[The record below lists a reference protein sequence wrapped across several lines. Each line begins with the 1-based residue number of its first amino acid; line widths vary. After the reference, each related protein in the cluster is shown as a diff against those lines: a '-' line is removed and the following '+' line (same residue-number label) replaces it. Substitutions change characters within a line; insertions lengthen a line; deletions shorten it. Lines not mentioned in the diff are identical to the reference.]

1 MILGDSRCS
10 TINKVMSGHEL
21 HQSPLF
27 RQEVTATLGHQG
39 MGSLRLTQR
48 TTPWLTSTLALGI
61 SACFLVF
68 IFTGNITKKAHVAGL
83 LVPAKGTVSINAF
96 GAGVLIRNAAK
107 EGEHV
112 YAGQTLFELS
122 TERHGSNGELSF
134 LIAQQLAARGHSL
147 EEAQRIRIA
156 QYHEK
161 QATLKERLQALD
173 AESGQL
179 DEEIELAKRRLDL
192 AQQSLSKFSE
202 LAKNGYMSLAQ
213 TQQKQE
219 ELIDLSARLKNLN
232 RTLVQLRA
240 SRQDAE
246 AELAAQESNLKSDL
260 VQLQQSKASLQQE
273 IAENSNH
280 KSYLITAPQDGVL
293 TTVIYQPGQAIGAG
307 QVLATLIPG
316 PAEAPTPELEV
327 QLYAPSRATG
337 FVAVGQTVLLRYHA
351 FPYQKFGL
359 QKGMVTDVSRTPL
372 APGELPPNL
381 ASTILSN
388 AKQSLFGFNSDEALY
403 RIKVRPEKQR
413 IDVYGRVQALKPGMT
428 VEADILQ
435 ERRKIWEWIAEPLLA
450 MRSY

>member
-1 MILGDSRCS
+1 
-10 TINKVMSGHEL
+10 MSHTEF

-27 RQEVTATLGHQG
+27 RQEVTASLSHQAI
-39 MGSLRLTQR
+39 GSIRLTQR
-48 TTPWLTSTLALGI
+48 TTSWLTSTLALGI

-68 IFTGNITKKAHVAGL
+68 IFTGSVTKKAHVAGV
-83 LVPAKGTVSINAF
+83 LVPAKGTVSINAS
-96 GAGVLIRNAAK
+96 GAGVLIRNAVK

-112 YAGQTLFELS
+112 SAGQTLFELS
-122 TERHGSNGELSF
+122 TERHGSNGELSI
-134 LIAQQLAARGHSL
+134 LIAQQLAAKEHSL

-161 QATLKERLQALD
+161 GAMLKAHLQALD
-173 AESGQL
+173 AEDGQL
-179 DEEIELAKRRLDL
+179 DEEIDLAKRRLDL

-202 LAKNGYMSLAQ
+202 LANAGYMSLAQ
-213 TQQKQE
+213 SQQKQE
-219 ELIDLSARLKNLN
+219 ELIDLSARVKSLS
-232 RTLVQLRA
+232 RTRVQLRA
-240 SRQDAE
+240 SRQDAA
-246 AELAAQESNLKSDL
+246 AELAAQESSLKSDL
-260 VQLQQSKASLQQE
+260 VQIQQSKASLQQE
-273 IAENSNH
+273 VAENSNR

-293 TTVIYQPGQAIGAG
+293 TTMIYQPGQAIGAG

-316 PAEAPTPELEV
+316 QVDAPTLTPELEV

-372 APGELPPNL
+372 APAELPPNL

-403 RIKVRPEKQR
+403 RIKVRPEKQQ
-413 IDVYGRVQALKPGMT
+413 IDVYGRVQPLKPGMT

-450 MRSY
+450 IRSD